1 MSTPVVIQG
10 TPVSNPNTQGGG
22 GFKPSNNG
30 NNQVQVS
37 PIESK
42 KESGCNDIFFFIL
55 FYINIFAI
63 VAVAVTYGPHALQQ
77 SASSGSS
84 SSTNIYYKG
93 YVTAVVIIAVIS
105 LVLSGLGMAVLMC
118 IPETLIKVAL
128 IFTVIMSGLSM
139 VFSFL
144 SGQVGL
150 GILGVIFFLLTLCY
164 AWVVWKRIPFA
175 AINLVV
181 ATTAVKKN
189 LGVTVYAY
197 LLTILGAAWSIVW
210 SVAFAGVFDK
220 TYQCDAQN
228 VCTSPNYGYLFLL
241 FIAYFF
247 GQQVFQYSIHVITA
261 GTVGTWWYDPDE
273 CGCCS
278 SAIHNAFFRTITT
291 SFGSICFGSLVVAI
305 IQALRMLANS
315 AQANGDA
322 SWLACIAEC
331 ILACLA
337 SIVEYLNKW
346 AFVYVGIYGFPYI
359 KSAKSVFQLFAN
371 RGWDA
376 IVADQLVADTL
387 FLVSIVVGAIMGAV
401 ALIIQASTGVLT
413 QGNGHQQ
420 NNVNVMAFFLG
431 FIVGLTLCSILMS
444 VIGSGVNAV
453 IVLFAEA
460 PAEFQQNYPDL
471 SNRMRS
477 AWSSVYPGSI

>member
-247 GQQVFQYSIHVITA
+247 GQQVFQV
-261 GTVGTWWYDPDE
+261 
-273 CGCCS
+273 
-278 SAIHNAFFRTITT
+278 R
-291 SFGSICFGSLVVAI
+291 
-305 IQALRMLANS
+305 Q
-315 AQANGDA
+315 
-322 SWLACIAEC
+322 
-331 ILACLA
+331 
-337 SIVEYLNKW
+337 K
-346 AFVYVGIYGFPYI
+346 
-359 KSAKSVFQLFAN
+359 
-371 RGWDA
+371 
-376 IVADQLVADTL
+376 
-387 FLVSIVVGAIMGAV
+387 
-401 ALIIQASTGVLT
+401 
-413 QGNGHQQ
+413 
-420 NNVNVMAFFLG
+420 
-431 FIVGLTLCSILMS
+431 
-444 VIGSGVNAV
+444 
-453 IVLFAEA
+453 
-460 PAEFQQNYPDL
+460 
-471 SNRMRS
+471 
-477 AWSSVYPGSI
+477 